1 MSDSGFSHIT
11 VLKDELVKGLALK
24 PGALAVDCT
33 AGGGGHTRL
42 MLEQVG
48 PSGHIYAIDRDQLA
62 ITTLTQRFEQELE
75 RGEISLLKGSFS
87 EVISEIPDQ
96 VDAIAADLGVSSPQ
110 LDLAERGFS
119 FMKDGPLDMR
129 MNPEQGPSAADII
142 RDYDQHEL
150 TTLFRKWGEEPK
162 AKFIA
167 QAIVKQRD
175 ITPITTT
182 LQLAEIVKGAVHYK
196 TKSHKHP
203 ATKVFQALRI
213 AVNEELTEV
222 ESLLSKALT
231 KLKPGGRLAIITFHS
246 LEDRIVKQFFKQCSG
261 SANQIPELRGLP
273 LTEEQLSQ
281 YYKAEGKIIK
291 PFPVNPTDEE
301 IDRNPRSRSARLRVL
316 EKC

>member
-11 VLKDELVKGLALK
+11 VLKEELIAGLALK
-24 PGALAVDCT
+24 PGGLAVDCT
-33 AGGGGHTRL
+33 AGGGGHTEL
-42 MLEQVG
+42 MLDLVA
-48 PSGHIYAIDRDQLA
+48 PSGHVYAIDRDQLA
-62 ITTLTQRFEQELE
+62 ISTLTQRFKDHLQ

-87 EVISEIPDQ
+87 ELISDIPDQ
-96 VDAIAADLGVSSPQ
+96 VDGIAADLGVSSPQ

-142 RDYDQHEL
+142 RDYDQKEL
-150 TTLFRKWGEEPK
+150 TDLFRKWGEEPK

-167 QAIVKQRD
+167 QAIVKQRELS
-175 ITPITTT
+175 PITTT
-182 LQLAEIVKGAVHYK
+182 LRLAEIVKGAVHYK
-196 TKSHKHP
+196 TKSQKHP
-203 ATKVFQALRI
+203 ATRVFQALRI
-213 AVNEELTEV
+213 AVNEELSEI
-222 ESLLSKALT
+222 ESLLGKALQ

-246 LEDRIVKQFFKQCSG
+246 LEDRIVKQFFRKCSG

-281 YYKAEGKIIK
+281 YYKADAKIIR
-291 PFPVNPTDEE
+291 PFPVNPSDEE
-301 IDRNPRSRSARLRVL
+301 IDRNPRSRSAKLRVL